1 MIKKI
6 ELKPFKNSQLF
17 PAYVYKKGIETYTL
31 NASLSGGYKIM
42 LGKIIVGNSIS
53 NGAPLCH
60 AMFESYTKHGEK
72 MIETKTRVSGYE
84 REFNAVKQVM
94 MEAGVEFEPIAPC
107 HPEELLNAL
116 GARYKADNPDIQ
128 SYAVVSQ
135 TCH

>member
-1 MIKKI
+1 MIKNV

-17 PAYVYKKGIETYTL
+17 PAYVYKKGVKIYTL
-31 NASLSGGYKIM
+31 GATVSSGYKIT
-42 LGKIIVGNSIS
+42 LGKIIVGDSMS

-60 AMFESYTKHGEK
+60 VMFESYTKHGEK
-72 MIETKTRVSGYE
+72 MIETKTRVGGYE
-84 REFNAVKQVM
+84 REFNAAKQAM
-94 MEAGVEFEPIAPC
+94 MKAGVEFEPIAPC
-107 HPEELLNAL
+107 HLEELLSAL